1 MTFTYPEDLVRTL
14 HKAWDNRDYPEQFIP
29 DLPPDEQIR
38 RFLEVAYHASM
49 LTEEQRKIGFR
60 LAFISPDTA
69 LQLAGPVELG
79 RLFEPVRFEVSR
91 DFSVPEILRL
101 APATDHTKVLIC
113 VSPLNSNGEASVE
126 GSLRIWG
133 LIDTGSSWLEF
144 TTGQSKTGV
153 PPPNCLTVSSIEPGN
168 LTFSREG
175 TVLLSLKRGETVT
188 PSRETLYQGPI
199 AAVLKDAGDAITRDA
214 CVAIGEEQ
222 YETGSNGQDFP
233 RRFYFR
239 FLERLLFHIR
249 EKLHGGAL
257 LVVPD
262 TRAADDPRL
271 TRLVMIKYPCDYDH
285 VWSLLVN
292 SLALRAKHHKLHF
305 EIYRSGSQIPIEKYH
320 QFASLETQR
329 EVIDR
334 RISDSVRLIAS
345 TSGVDGA
352 VIITDRFRL
361 IGFGAE
367 ITTLAPLREV
377 HIARDHTAKKT
388 TTVTIE
394 SYGTRHRSAFRF
406 CWEDEESVAFV
417 VSQDGGVKG
426 VKRVGDRLIFW
437 PDINFGPLGI

>member
-1 MTFTYPEDLVRTL
+1 MSFTYPEDLVRTL
-14 HKAWDNRDYPEQFIP
+14 NEAWDNSDSPDQYVPPLPENGQV
-29 DLPPDEQIR
+29 QQ
-38 RFLEVAYHASM
+38 FLEVAYHASM

-60 LAFISPDTA
+60 LAFISPDVA
-69 LQLAGPVELG
+69 QQLAGPAELG
-79 RLFEPVRFEVSR
+79 RLFEPVQFEASR
-91 DFSVPEILRL
+91 VFSVPEILRL

-113 VSPLNSNGEASVE
+113 VSPVNGRPDDP
-126 GSLRIWG
+126 LRIWG

-168 LTFSREG
+168 LTFSRAG
-175 TVLLSLKRGETVT
+175 TVLLSLKRGEIVM

-199 AAVLKDAGDAITRDA
+199 AEVLKEAGDALTRDA
-214 CVAIGEEQ
+214 CIATGEEK
-222 YETGSNGQDFP
+222 YGQGTEGEDFP

-249 EKLHGGAL
+249 EKLHGGGV

-262 TRAADDPRL
+262 SRAADDPRL
-271 TRLVMIKYPCDYDH
+271 TRLVMIKYPCNYNH
-285 VWSLLVN
+285 VWSLLIN
-292 SLALRAKHHKLHF
+292 SLVLRAKHHKLHF
-305 EIYRSGSQIPIEKYH
+305 DIYRSGTQVPIEKYH
-320 QFASLETQR
+320 QIYALEQQR
-329 EVIDR
+329 EDIDR
-334 RISDSVRLIAS
+334 RISDTVTLFAS

-367 ITTLAPLREV
+367 ITTLAPLKKV
-377 HIARDHTAKKT
+377 HIARDHTAQKT
-388 TTVTIE
+388 TTVPIE

-426 VKRVGDRLIFW
+426 VKRVDDRLIFW